1 MNTISLISSNRK
13 LLKLLFLCFSCLQYI
28 SVTAQSDNYQVIT
41 NKIKQFSKPARILNQ
56 HIDVNGNG
64 PVEFTNATKQV
75 LRFRLDHH
83 KLQVQHG
90 GIAYQLF
97 YYKNG
102 YLEKIQTF
110 DSNGNLAGERASK
123 NESGVV
129 FIIEKPNLYLKKK
142 KLIDYAEGNIDLKDD
157 TNEKIIRVQLYD
169 ENDML
174 IPEFQ
179 PTYISSQTYWNY
191 NVRMYWP

>member
-1 MNTISLISSNRK
+1 MNTISRINTNRK
-13 LLKLLFLCFSCLQYI
+13 LIQVFFICFSLLQCI
-28 SVTAQSDNYQVIT
+28 SVSAQADNLQVLT
-41 NKIKQFSKPARILNQ
+41 NRVKKFSKPARILNK
-56 HIDVNGNG
+56 HIDGTGNG
-64 PVEFTNATKQV
+64 PVEFTNAKKQV
-75 LRFRLDHH
+75 LRFRLEHH
-83 KLQVQHG
+83 KLQIQHG

-97 YYKNG
+97 YYKND

-110 DSNGNLAGERASK
+110 DVNGNLAGEGESK

-129 FIIEKPNLYLKKK
+129 FIIEKPNVYLKKK
-142 KLIDYAEGNIDLKDD
+142 KLIDDAEGNIDLKDD

-169 ENDML
+169 ENNMP

-179 PTYISSQTYWNY
+179 PTYISSKMYWNY

>member
-1 MNTISLISSNRK
+1 MNTIRLIRLNRK
-13 LLKLLFLCFSCLQYI
+13 LIQLFFLCFSGLQCI
-28 SVTAQSDNYQVIT
+28 SVTAQSDNYQVLT
-41 NKIKQFSKPARILNQ
+41 NRIKQFSKPAKILNQ
-56 HIDVNGNG
+56 HIDGAGNG
-64 PVEFTNATKQV
+64 PVEFTNAEKQV
-75 LRFRLDHH
+75 LRFRLDHN

-90 GIAYQLF
+90 EIAYQLF
-97 YYKNG
+97 YYKND

-110 DSNGNLAGERASK
+110 DVNGKLAGERASK

-142 KLIDYAEGNIDLKDD
+142 KLIDDAEGNIDLKDD
-157 TNEKIIRVQLYD
+157 STERIIRVQLYD
-169 ENDML
+169 ENNML

-179 PTYISSQTYWNY
+179 PTYISSKTYWNY

>member
-1 MNTISLISSNRK
+1 MNTISHINSNRK
-13 LLKLLFLCFSCLQYI
+13 LIQVFFICFSFLQCI
-28 SVTAQSDNYQVIT
+28 SVSAQADNFQVLI
-41 NKIKQFSKPARILNQ
+41 NKIQQFSKPSRILNK
-56 HIDVNGNG
+56 HIDATGNG
-64 PVEFTNATKQV
+64 PVEFTNAKKQV
-75 LRFRLDHH
+75 LRFRLEHH
-83 KLQVQHG
+83 KLQIQHG

-97 YYKNG
+97 YYKND
-102 YLEKIQTF
+102 YLEKIKTF
-110 DSNGNLAGERASK
+110 DVNGKLAGEGESK

-142 KLIDYAEGNIDLKDD
+142 ELIDDAEGNIDLKDD

-169 ENDML
+169 QNNMP

-179 PTYISSQTYWNY
+179 PTYISSKIYWNY